1 MDKVVFFFQRKDG
14 LSREE
19 FHDHYL
25 HHHAPLGLRVTVT
38 MDGYTV
44 NLVDSESAVDAVT
57 EIWTAALAD
66 FFDPSKSFATEDDAK
81 TLMADH
87 NSFIGPY
94 DAYAVEEQVVHGALP
109 DATLGE
115 VARGAK
121 VFVRYASSEAIP
133 APPADAIYVVDQR
146 VVENIMP
153 GSPELAVVRTIW
165 LEDPGEATDLAAER
179 PADVKRLEAQFQKW
193 LVEVTRDASQEAP
206 VIK

>member
-1 MDKVVFFFQRKDG
+1 MADTLRCPVMDKVVFFFQRKDG

-25 HHHAPLGLRVTVT
+25 HHHAPLGLRVTAT

-44 NLVDSESAVDAVT
+44 NLVDSESEVDAVT

-121 VFVRYASSEAIP
+121 VFVRYPSADAIP
-133 APPADAIYVVDQR
+133 APPTDATFVVDQR
-146 VVENIMP
+146 VVQNIMP

-165 LEDPGEATDLAAER
+165 LEDPGEATDLWAE
-179 PADVKRLEAQFQKW
+179 AL
-193 LVEVTRDASQEAP
+193 VTREVRMKPAF
-206 VIK
+206 